1 MFLKL
6 FNNFCKFFFSI
17 ILIILA
23 SACSSVNTETKRG
36 DVNDIIFLPSQSHE
50 RAIAEG
56 KARKGSFLND
66 LFFKKSNNTKYAASQ
81 LSFNPHL
88 WQASLE
94 ILSSTMPLASVDSNS
109 GIIITD
115 WYNLKSKNNER
126 VKISVLVNS
135 IELRADGVKVSIFK
149 QIKDANTWRSSKVNP
164 NIIKNL
170 ERKIIKQAGLLANA
184 GN

>member
-1 MFLKL
+1 MFLQLLKI
-6 FNNFCKFFFSI
+6 FYKYFFYL
-17 ILIILA
+17 ILIILG
-23 SACSSVNTETKRG
+23 SACSSVTTKTEKQ
-36 DVNDIIFLPSQSHE
+36 DMNDIIFFPSQSQE
-50 RAIAEG
+50 RKIAEG
-56 KARKGSFLND
+56 KIRKNSFFD
-66 LFFKKSNNTKYAASQ
+66 SLFSKKSNKANTTTSQ

-149 QIKDANTWRSSKVNP
+149 QIKNANTWRSSKVNP

-170 ERKIIKQAGLLANA
+170 ERKIINQAGLLANA
-184 GN
+184 SN

>member
-1 MFLKL
+1 MFLQFYKIFYKYFL
-6 FNNFCKFFFSI
+6 YI
-17 ILIILA
+17 IIIIFA
-23 SACSSVNTETKRG
+23 TSCSSIKTRTGQQDINDVLYTKKQQGELRTINNNNKGTALG
-36 DVNDIIFLPSQSHE
+36 DLF
-50 RAIAEG
+50 
-56 KARKGSFLND
+56 KKGSNKENYSDARLTVNPFLW
-66 LFFKKSNNTKYAASQ
+66 K
-81 LSFNPHL
+81 
-88 WQASLE
+88 ASLD

-149 QIKDANTWRSSKVNP
+149 QVKNANNWSSAKVNP

-170 ERKIIKQAGLLANA
+170 ERKIIQKAGSLANA